1 MEAIVKRLVLR
12 LWPDIAAGLHLPHWG
27 RVASTPAAF
36 QSAKSNG
43 VAPLYC
49 VDIQLLN
56 DQGEDDTDQPVL
68 QAVPLPAIMGGAQ
81 RGVFGFPEAGTLVEL
96 GFIRGL
102 QSRPF
107 IRSVL
112 VEGLTL
118 PSLEEKAVLIQHSD
132 GVHMQADNNGNWERK
147 TPADIADT
155 CAHYREQI
163 DAIKT
168 SLAGTEQHLEA
179 PKLWLGNG
187 SDNSLQL
194 LSNLMGIVQ
203 HLATTLATHTHKNV
217 TAGTA
222 NSGAPVQAASFTTA
236 STNTSTAKGKLD
248 PMVK

>member
-27 RVASTPAAF
+27 RVASAPAPFPSA
-36 QSAKSNG
+36 QSTG
-43 VAPLYC
+43 TAPLYC

-56 DQGEDDTDQPVL
+56 DRGEDDADQPIL
-68 QAVPLPAIMGGAQ
+68 EAVPLPATMGGAQ
-81 RGVFGFPEAGTLVEL
+81 RGVFGFPEAGALVEL

-102 QSRPF
+102 QNRPF

-132 GVHMQADNNGNWERK
+132 GVYIQADNNGNWQRK

-155 CAHYREQI
+155 CANYLEQI
-163 DAIKT
+163 DEIKT
-168 SLAGTEQHLEA
+168 SLAGSEQHVEA

-203 HLATTLATHTHKNV
+203 QLASDLATHTHKNV
-217 TAGTA
+217 KAGTS
-222 NSGAPVQAASFTTA
+222 NSGAPVQAGSFTTA
-236 STNTSTAKGKLD
+236 SSNTSTAKGKLD